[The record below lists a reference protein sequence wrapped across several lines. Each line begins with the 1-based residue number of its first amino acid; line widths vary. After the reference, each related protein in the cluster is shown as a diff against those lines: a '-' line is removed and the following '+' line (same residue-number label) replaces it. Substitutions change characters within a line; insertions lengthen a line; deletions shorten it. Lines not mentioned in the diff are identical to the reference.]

1 MEKLK
6 IYLGVQR
13 HHQILKSSNHQIRVM
28 DIQDIKNR
36 FGIIGNSPFLNRAID
51 IARQV
56 APTDISVLITGESGS
71 GKEVFSHIIHAL
83 SARKHGPF
91 IAVNCGAIPEGTIDS
106 ELFGHEKGSFT
117 GAHDARKGYFEVVD
131 GGTIFLDEVAE
142 LPIGTQARLLRVLE
156 TGEYLRVGSSKVQK
170 TNVRVIAATN
180 KDVFDAVSAGKFRE
194 DLYYRLNTVPLKIPA
209 LRERKEDINLLFR
222 KFIADFTDKY
232 RSPSVQ
238 LDVSAQQVLMNY
250 SWPGNV
256 RQLKNIAEQIAVLE
270 KDRNLSAEHLE
281 NYIPTEAGSTL
292 PMRIPNQNKEDFS
305 ERDILYKV
313 LFDMKKD
320 MMELKKLVAEIIQ
333 NGGNTANIQSNQKII
348 NQLYRDI
355 EIPGSNNLTND
366 PHQLV
371 IHQPDNDKSYDMMDE
386 AEEVEESLSLIDK
399 ESDLIKKAL
408 KKHKGKR
415 KLAAHELG
423 ISERTLY
430 RKIKELEL

>member
-1 MEKLK
+1 
-6 IYLGVQR
+6 
-13 HHQILKSSNHQIRVM
+13 M
-28 DIQDIKNR
+28 DVQDIKNR
-36 FGIIGNSPFLNRAID
+36 FGIIGNSPLLNRAID
-51 IARQV
+51 VARQV

-71 GKEVFSHIIHAL
+71 GKEVFSHIIHSL

-142 LPIGTQARLLRVLE
+142 LPLGTQARLLRVLE
-156 TGEYLRVGSSKVQK
+156 TGEYIRVGSSKVQK
-170 TNVRVIAATN
+170 TNVRVVAATN
-180 KDVFDAVSAGKFRE
+180 KDVFDAVGAGKFRE

-209 LRERKEDINLLFR
+209 LRERKEDIYLLFR

-238 LDVSAQQVLMNY
+238 LDQSAQQVLMNY

-270 KDRNLSAEHLE
+270 KDRNLSAEHLL
-281 NYIPTEAGSTL
+281 NYIPAEAGSTL
-292 PMRIPNQNKEDFS
+292 PMRVQSQSKEDFS

-320 MMELKKLVAEIIQ
+320 MMDLKKLVAEIIQ
-333 NGGNTANIQSNQKII
+333 NGGNTANIQSNPNLI

-355 EIPGSNNLTND
+355 EIPGGNAITPTEPN
-366 PHQLV
+366 PII
-371 IHQPDNDKSYDMMDE
+371 IHQPGSDKSFSMMDE

-415 KLAAHELG
+415 KLAAQELG

>member
-1 MEKLK
+1 
-6 IYLGVQR
+6 
-13 HHQILKSSNHQIRVM
+13 
-28 DIQDIKNR
+28 
-36 FGIIGNSPFLNRAID
+36 
-51 IARQV
+51 
-56 APTDISVLITGESGS
+56 
-71 GKEVFSHIIHAL
+71 
-83 SARKHGPF
+83 
-91 IAVNCGAIPEGTIDS
+91 
-106 ELFGHEKGSFT
+106 
-117 GAHDARKGYFEVVD
+117 VVD

-156 TGEYLRVGSSKVQK
+156 TGEYIRVGSSKVQK

-222 KFIADFTDKY
+222 KFVADFTDKY
-232 RSPSVQ
+232 RSPTVV
-238 LDVSAQQVLMNY
+238 LDQSAQQILMHYN
-250 SWPGNV
+250 WPGNV

-270 KDRNLSAEHLE
+270 KERNLTAEHLQ
-281 NYIPTEAGSTL
+281 NYIPKEAGNTL
-292 PMRIPNQNKEDFS
+292 PMRIQSQNKDDFS

-320 MMELKKLVAEIIQ
+320 MTDLKKLVAEIIQ
-333 NGGNTANIQSNQKII
+333 NGGNTSSIQSNQNVI

-355 EIPGSNNLTND
+355 EIPGDSNIPSD

-371 IHQPDNDKSYDMMDE
+371 IHQPNTDKSYDMMDE
-386 AEEVEESLSLIDK
+386 AEEVEESLSLVDK

-415 KLAAHELG
+415 KLAAQELG